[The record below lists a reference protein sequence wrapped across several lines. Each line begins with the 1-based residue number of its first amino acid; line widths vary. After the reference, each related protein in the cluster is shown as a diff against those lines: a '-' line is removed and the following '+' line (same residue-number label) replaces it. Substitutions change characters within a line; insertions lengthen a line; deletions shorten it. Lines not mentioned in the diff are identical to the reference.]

1 VCLVHFAGGVTRR
14 NVEGCRSQGI
24 LARRQHAH
32 QRRLYAT
39 RWHVPLDELVSAK
52 HLAVA
57 SGVVCCTTSNSAEIT
72 RERQRNATR
81 RACLYRVCS
90 RSSSPP
96 AMLRRMPDGQL
107 VQWREWCEGP
117 IRNHVLNM
125 HAHRH
130 VWQQLQ
136 QIISENP
143 NVPASY

>member
-1 VCLVHFAGGVTRR
+1 
-14 NVEGCRSQGI
+14 
-24 LARRQHAH
+24 
-32 QRRLYAT
+32 
-39 RWHVPLDELVSAK
+39 
-52 HLAVA
+52 
-57 SGVVCCTTSNSAEIT
+57 
-72 RERQRNATR
+72 
-81 RACLYRVCS
+81 
-90 RSSSPP
+90 
-96 AMLRRMPDGQL
+96 MPDGQL